1 MRHPKSQPQWGARM
15 LKPWR
20 AWLLGLAL
28 LGLGTAWLVQAQRQF
43 MRAHNAAAL
52 EDEYCVF
59 APPTPYDPSSGLGP
73 RAPRPVPLDARCPVC
88 GMFPARA
95 AGWAAQAIFDD
106 GATQYFDSP
115 LTLFAYLQDV
125 GRYAPGRRAQDIVAS
140 YATDASTGAWVDAQQ
155 AFYVQGSGAVGPM
168 RAGNFPAF
176 AREDD
181 ARRFAQARGG
191 ELLRAPQISPALVQ
205 RLLRPHRH
213 AQQGAPG

>member
-1 MRHPKSQPQWGARM
+1 M

-28 LGLGTAWLVQAQRQF
+28 LGLGSAWLVRAQWVF
-43 MRAHNAAAL
+43 MRAQAGASV
-52 EDEYCVF
+52 EDEFCVF
-59 APPTPYDPSSGLGP
+59 APPTPYDPASGLGL
-73 RAPRPVPLDARCPVC
+73 RAPRPVPVDARCPVC

-95 AGWAAQAIFDD
+95 KGWAAQAIFAD

-125 GRYAPGRRAQDIVAS
+125 GRYAPGRRAQEIVAS
-140 YATDASTGAWVDAQQ
+140 YATDAATGAWVDAQQ
-155 AFYVQGSGAVGPM
+155 ATYVHGSSALGPM
-168 RAGNFPAF
+168 RAGNLPAF
-176 AREDD
+176 AREDE

-191 ELLRAPQISPALVQ
+191 ELLRAPQINPALVQ

-213 AQQGAPG
+213 AQRGAPG